1 MTNAEIQELIE
12 AYGKLAAKVD
22 IYSTGIIR
30 AATRKVEELRSQLA
44 PEVPKAPEKTGID
57 KWFKTK

>member
-12 AYGKLAAKVD
+12 AYGKLATKVD
-22 IYSTGIIR
+22 VYSPSIIR
-30 AATRKVEELRSQLA
+30 AATRKVEELQSQLA
-44 PEVPKAPEKTGID
+44 PEEPKELEKTGID